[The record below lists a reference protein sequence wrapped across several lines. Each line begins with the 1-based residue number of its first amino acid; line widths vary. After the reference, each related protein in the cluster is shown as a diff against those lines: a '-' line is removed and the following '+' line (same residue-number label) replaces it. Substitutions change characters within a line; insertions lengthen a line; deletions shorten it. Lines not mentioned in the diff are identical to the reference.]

1 MHRREISGLRRFWTT
16 TAIALAL
23 GTAQA
28 QAQQAPDNPPIG
40 FEADSLEYNDTSEI
54 VTARGNVIAQRNGY
68 RLQADEVVYNRT
80 SGSVE
85 ARGNVRMWDPQGN
98 LARAERAELTDTLK
112 DGVVYNLLLMLD
124 EGARLAAASG
134 LRAEPINRFERVVYS
149 PCAVCVDGA
158 GERAPVWRIKAR
170 RVTYDENR
178 KRFYYEGARLEML
191 GVPVLFTPGL
201 STPAP
206 DVKRASGLLG
216 PNFYT
221 DAELGVGF
229 DLPIFVVLSP
239 QRDLTITPT
248 FYSAVAPVLGLEY
261 REQVSTGVLTLGGA
275 GTYTARRD
283 ILGDRSGGSEL
294 RGYVYYGALLQH
306 SPRWRSTVSGSVS
319 TDDTFL
325 RRYNINEDDT
335 LRSNYRL
342 EYFGDRS
349 YFAAN
354 LWGFQGLR
362 LTDQQGLIPFVL
374 PQLDYR
380 WASTPDAQWGQISLR
395 ANTLSIYRSDG
406 GDTNRGSVSVQWRQ
420 TRFGDWGQV
429 LTTTALGRAD
439 IYHNTSS
446 DRLSVRP
453 EDAGESGWHGRVLPT
468 LATTLSLPLAGPALG
483 GVQTFEPIA
492 QIVVAPNTN
501 NSPFP
506 NEDSRAFDLDSA
518 SLFEI
523 DRAPGRDR
531 IEGGGR
537 VTYGLRWSLDQKN
550 WQIRTEAGQSY
561 RLYGDSPFIAGTGLP
576 EGRSDIVG
584 RTSLRYRDWVDLI
597 HRYRLDRD
605 SLAVRRNEID
615 LRVGTARTFGTI
627 GYSKLNR
634 DVLNN
639 ELEDR
644 AELRLSTR
652 VQVAKYWSMFASSII
667 DVTRSDAPTIPR
679 QDGFAP
685 IRQSGGVSYED
696 ECFAFSVGVKRNF
709 TQDRDFQRGTTVL
722 IRLAFKTV
730 GGWRRQ

>member
-1 MHRREISGLRRFWTT
+1 MQRFWTT

-23 GTAQA
+23 GCAQA
-28 QAQQAPDNPPIG
+28 QAQEAGTADSPPIS
-40 FEADSLEYNDTSEI
+40 FEADSLDYNDTSEI
-54 VTARGNVIAQRNGY
+54 VTARGNVMAARNGY
-68 RLQADEVVYNRT
+68 RLQADEVIYNRT

-85 ARGNVRMWDPQGN
+85 ARGNVRMWDPEGN

-124 EGARLAAASG
+124 EGTRLAAGSG
-134 LRAEPINRFERVVYS
+134 LRADPINRFERVVYS
-149 PCAVCVDGA
+149 PCAICVDES
-158 GERAPVWRIKAR
+158 GEQPPVWRIKAR
-170 RVTYDENR
+170 RVTYDETR
-178 KRFYYEGARLEML
+178 KRFYFEGARLEML

-206 DVKRASGLLG
+206 DVKRATGLLG

-229 DLPIFVVLSP
+229 DLPVFIALSP
-239 QRDLTITPT
+239 QRDLTVTPT
-248 FYSAVAPVLGLEY
+248 FYSGVTPLLGLEY
-261 REQVSTGVLTLGGA
+261 REQVSTGVLTLGGTA
-275 GTYTARRD
+275 TYTAQRD
-283 ILGDRSGGSEL
+283 AFGNRSGGNEL
-294 RGYVYYGALLQH
+294 RGYVYYGGLLQH
-306 SPRWRSTVSGSVS
+306 APRWRSTISGSVS

-349 YFAAN
+349 YFSAN

-380 WASTPDAQWGQISLR
+380 WASTPDPDWGQVSVR
-395 ANTLSIYRSDG
+395 ANTLSIFRSDG
-406 GDTNRGSVSVQWRQ
+406 GDTNRGSLSVQWRQ
-420 TRFGDWGQV
+420 TRYGTWGQV
-429 LTTTALGRAD
+429 WTNTALGRGD
-439 IYHNTSS
+439 VYSNTRG

-453 EDAGESGWHGRVLPT
+453 EDTGETGWFGRVLPT
-468 LATTLSLPLAGPALG
+468 LASTLSLPLAGPALG
-483 GVQTFEPIA
+483 GVQTVEPIV
-492 QIVVAPNTN
+492 QLVVAPNTN

-506 NEDSRAFDLDSA
+506 NEDSRAFDLDSI

-523 DRAPGRDR
+523 DRAPGLDR
-531 IEGGGR
+531 VEGGGR
-537 VTYGLRWSLDQKN
+537 VTYGLRWSLDQRD
-550 WQIRTEAGQSY
+550 WQIRTEVGQSY
-561 RLYGDSPFIAGTGLP
+561 RLYGDSPFLDGTGLP
-576 EGRSDIVG
+576 IGRSDIVG
-584 RTSLRYRDWVDLI
+584 RTSLRFRDWVDLI

-605 SLAVRRNEID
+605 SLAIRRNEID
-615 LRVGTARTFGTI
+615 LRFGTARTFGTI

-634 DVLNN
+634 DILNN

-652 VQVAKYWSMFASSII
+652 VQIAKYWSMFSSSII
-667 DVTRSDAPTIPR
+667 DVTRSDAVTIPQ

-685 IRQSGGVSYED
+685 IRQTGGISYED
-696 ECFAFSVGVKRNF
+696 ECFAFSLGVKRNF

-730 GGWRRQ
+730 GGWSRQ

>member
-1 MHRREISGLRRFWTT
+1 MQRFWTT

-23 GTAQA
+23 GCAQA
-28 QAQQAPDNPPIG
+28 QAQEAGAADSPPIS
-40 FEADSLEYNDTSEI
+40 FEADSLDYNDTSEI
-54 VTARGNVIAQRNGY
+54 VTARGNVMAARNGY
-68 RLQADEVVYNRT
+68 RLQADEVIYNRT

-85 ARGNVRMWDPQGN
+85 ARGNVRMWDPEGN

-124 EGARLAAASG
+124 EGTRLAAGSG
-134 LRAEPINRFERVVYS
+134 LRADPINRFERVVYS
-149 PCAVCVDGA
+149 PCAICVDDK
-158 GERAPVWRIKAR
+158 GEQPPVWRIKAR
-170 RVTYDENR
+170 RVTYDETR
-178 KRFYYEGARLEML
+178 KRFYFEGARLEML

-206 DVKRASGLLG
+206 DVKRATGLLG

-229 DLPIFVVLSP
+229 DLPVFIALSP
-239 QRDLTITPT
+239 QRDLTVTPT
-248 FYSAVAPVLGLEY
+248 FYSGVTPLLGLEY
-261 REQVSTGVLTLGGA
+261 REQVSTGVLTLGGTA
-275 GTYTARRD
+275 TYTAQRD
-283 ILGDRSGGSEL
+283 AFGNRSGGNEL
-294 RGYVYYGALLQH
+294 RGYLYYGGLLQH
-306 SPRWRSTVSGSVS
+306 APRWRSTISGSVS

-354 LWGFQGLR
+354 LWGFRGLR

-380 WASTPDAQWGQISLR
+380 WASTPDPDWGQVSVR
-395 ANTLSIYRSDG
+395 ANTLSIFRSDG
-406 GDTNRGSVSVQWRQ
+406 GDTNRGSLSVQWRQ
-420 TRFGDWGQV
+420 TRYGTWGQV
-429 LTTTALGRAD
+429 WTTTALGRGD
-439 IYHNTSS
+439 VYSNTRG

-453 EDAGESGWHGRVLPT
+453 EDAGETGWFGRVLPT

-483 GVQTFEPIA
+483 GVQTFEPIV
-492 QIVVAPNTN
+492 QLVVAPNTN

-506 NEDSRAFDLDSA
+506 NEDSRAFDLDSI

-523 DRAPGRDR
+523 DRAPGLDR
-531 IEGGGR
+531 VEGGGR
-537 VTYGLRWSLDQKN
+537 VTYGLRWSLDQRD
-550 WQIRTEAGQSY
+550 WQIRTEVGQSY
-561 RLYGDSPFIAGTGLP
+561 RLYGDSPFLDGTGLP
-576 EGRSDIVG
+576 IGRSDIVG
-584 RTSLRYRDWVDLI
+584 RTSLRFRDWVDLI
-597 HRYRLDRD
+597 HRYRLDRN
-605 SLAVRRNEID
+605 SLAIRRNEID
-615 LRVGTARTFGTI
+615 LRFGTARTFGTI

-634 DVLNN
+634 DILNN

-652 VQVAKYWSMFASSII
+652 VQIAKYWSMFSSSII
-667 DVTRSDAPTIPR
+667 DVTRSDALTIPQ

-685 IRQSGGVSYED
+685 IRQTGGISYED

-709 TQDRDFQRGTTVL
+709 TQDRDFERGTTVL